1 MDAEALNWM
10 QNLDYAEGRNL
21 QSYGK
26 LIPEQVFVEPAALAP
41 GNWAD
46 PMITTHL
53 AETSNLKLFL
63 FSSFN
68 EVDDANFND
77 AVHDYDDADYEDD
90 ADDDGDDDGED
101 SMIRGYCR
109 LSKL

>member
-68 EVDDANFND
+68 EVDDANFDD
-77 AVHDYDDADYEDD
+77 AVHDADYEDD
-90 ADDDGDDDGED
+90 ADDDGDDDGK
-101 SMIRGYCR
+101 IP
-109 LSKL
+109 

>member
-68 EVDDANFND
+68 EVDDLNFD
-77 AVHDYDDADYEDD
+77 DDADDYATAAHDDDD
-90 ADDDGDDDGED
+90 ADDDGDDDGK
-101 SMIRGYCR
+101 IP
-109 LSKL
+109 